1 MRIGMAQM
9 LVQGGDP
16 EANLRRAAGFIQRA
30 AREGCGV
37 VVLPECLDWG
47 WMHPGVLDR
56 EAGALEALQQAASA
70 GSVHVAAGFVERA
83 GGRLYNAAALVSP
96 AGDVLLRHRKL
107 NELELAKD
115 LYALGDGLAVAQT
128 ALGCLGLLICADLF
142 PTALVYAEAL
152 AALGAQLI
160 LSPCAWA
167 VEPNHNNETEPYSEL
182 WMRAYGEVTRRRPL
196 SIVGV
201 SNVGRIEAGPWKGH
215 RCIGCSLAMGP
226 GGRVLA
232 RGQYGVEELLIVDV
246 PLHPPGRS
254 YSPARPE

>member
-1 MRIGMAQM
+1 MRVGMAQM
-9 LVQGGDP
+9 FVQGGDP
-16 EANLRRAAGFIQRA
+16 EGNLRRAASFVQRA

-47 WMHPGVLDR
+47 WMHPGVLQR
-56 EAGALEALQQAASA
+56 EVASLETLRQAAADS
-70 GSVHVAAGFVERA
+70 SLHVVAGFVERA
-83 GGRLYNAAALVSP
+83 NGRLYNAAALISP
-96 AGDVLLRHRKL
+96 LGEVLLRHRKL

-115 LYALGDGLAVAQT
+115 IYSLGDGLAVAQT
-128 ALGCLGLLICADLF
+128 GLGRVGILICADLF
-142 PTALVYAEAL
+142 PTAVVYAEAL

-167 VEPNHNNETEPYSEL
+167 VEPDHNNDAEPYGDL
-182 WMRAYGEVTRRRPL
+182 WMRAYGEVTRKYPL

-201 SNVGRIEAGPWKGH
+201 SNIGPIEAGPWSGH

-232 RGQYGVEELLIVDV
+232 QGRYGAEELLVVDI
-246 PLHPPGRS
+246 PLHPPRRS
-254 YSPARPE
+254 YST